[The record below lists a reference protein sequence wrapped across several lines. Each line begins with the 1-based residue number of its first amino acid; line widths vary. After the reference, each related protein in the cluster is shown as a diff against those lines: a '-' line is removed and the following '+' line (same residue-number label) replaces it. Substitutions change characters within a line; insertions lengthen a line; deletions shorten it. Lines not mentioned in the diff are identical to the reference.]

1 VLIPT
6 TLEIGDYVLTP
17 EICVERKSILD
28 LFSSFNEGR
37 LFNQV
42 EAMLRYYK
50 VPTLL
55 IEFQPE
61 RAFSLQTT
69 GEISAEIHTNNIITK
84 MVLLVLHFSDLRIL
98 WSRSS
103 HATADL
109 FKSLKTNNAEVDV
122 EKAMVRRWKPVS
134 TCR

>member
-1 VLIPT
+1 MIPA

-17 EICVERKSILD
+17 EICVERKSVLD

-42 EAMLRYYK
+42 DAMLRHYK

-69 GEISAEIHTNNIITK
+69 GEISPDILATNIISK
-84 MVLLVLHFSDLRIL
+84 MVLLVLHFTDLRIL

-103 HATADL
+103 HATAEL
-109 FKSLKTNNAEVDV
+109 FKSLKTNNAEVNV
-122 EKAMVRRWKPVS
+122 EKALVGDQRGTSLWQW
-134 TCR
+134 